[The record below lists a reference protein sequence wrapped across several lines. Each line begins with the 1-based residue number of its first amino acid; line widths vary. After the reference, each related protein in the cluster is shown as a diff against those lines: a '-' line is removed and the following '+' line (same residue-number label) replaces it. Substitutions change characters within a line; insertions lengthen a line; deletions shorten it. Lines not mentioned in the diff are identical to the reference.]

1 MRRRRARSSPCLS
14 FSGRTPADPRFYFPA
29 AQSAAETLIRCVFAA
44 ASKRPFEKGSITLDE
59 LRTQIINNLKRIIA
73 VKGIRQKDIAD
84 ALGVSQGS
92 ITNWLSGRNT
102 PDLVTLI
109 RLCRLLDVPLDTVAG
124 SDVAGVPSEEIRR
137 LVPLL
142 SSLSPE
148 ELELTREFVS
158 LLLKAQQKP

>member
-1 MRRRRARSSPCLS
+1 M
-14 FSGRTPADPRFYFPA
+14 
-29 AQSAAETLIRCVFAA
+29 
-44 ASKRPFEKGSITLDE
+44 DE